1 MQINKTDIDSLEEVN
16 DNIPLVEL
24 EEFTVLTYDYD
35 IKYCAMIIK
44 HCQLGFSIE
53 SFCGKHF
60 ISPST
65 MTRWA
70 NTHKEFYGACE
81 AAACA
86 QLHYLELQQLEAMKH
101 EGSAYKL
108 PTINRMLIEL
118 GGVIYKNPLRKS
130 LFGDYQGN
138 KEDTPEEGEVKQA
151 LDTFVEK

>member
-1 MQINKTDIDSLEEVN
+1 MPIEATDIDSLDECSISSPILL
-16 DNIPLVEL
+16 D
-24 EEFTVLTYDYD
+24 EFTGLISDYD

-44 HCQLGFSIE
+44 HCQQGLSIE

-86 QLHYLELQQLEAMKH
+86 QLYHLELQQLEAMKH
-101 EGSAYKL
+101 EGSSYKL

-138 KEDTPEEGEVKQA
+138 KEDTPEEDAIKA
-151 LDTFVEK
+151 SLANFIKD